1 MLNSIKL
8 KKRTIKKTNGSFPGF
23 FLSILSIQY
32 NSEESA
38 KKAELWG
45 VNKVKNPHY
54 N

>member
-8 KKRTIKKTNGSFPGF
+8 KKRTIKKKLMDLFPVSFSLF
-23 FLSILSIQY
+23 SQFST
-32 NSEESA
+32 SEESA